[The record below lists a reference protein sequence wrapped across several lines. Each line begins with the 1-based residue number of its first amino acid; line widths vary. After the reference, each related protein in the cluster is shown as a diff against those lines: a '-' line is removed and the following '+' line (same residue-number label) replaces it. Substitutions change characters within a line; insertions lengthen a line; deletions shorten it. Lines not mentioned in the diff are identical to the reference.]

1 MPRSPGTLSD
11 QKKLPKETVS
21 SDRPDP
27 AASSGPEPAA
37 GSDHSGPA
45 SPWAISDFRLLWL
58 GRVTAVL
65 GIQIQ
70 YSALLWQVYEIAR
83 RDHPIAEASLYLG
96 LVGLCQ
102 FLPLLAFTLPAG
114 AMADRFDRKRTV
126 TLSFMVE
133 SLCALAFMAMA
144 LHGAP
149 PLWGLLAVAAVFG
162 AARAFLAPAS
172 QAFLPMVVGRKALP
186 PAIAAQAIAFQTGA
200 IAGPALG
207 GVIVAVNVP
216 LAYACALGLFLVAIA
231 SLVLIR
237 TRGKPQVDPTRLSP
251 VQQVREGLAYVWK
264 TKIVLGAISLDLVVV
279 LLAGVA
285 LLTPI
290 FARDI
295 LHVGAIGFGLLRA
308 SFGVGALVM
317 ALYLSRFPIVRH
329 GGRWMF
335 AAVAVFGLCTLVFG
349 LSKSV
354 WLSGI
359 VLFVGGAADMI
370 SVNIRQT
377 LIQLATPDHMRGRV
391 SSVSMLFIGASNELG
406 EAYSGVAVR
415 FLGPI
420 GAAVFGGIGALCAT
434 GLWSWAFPSLR
445 KADRLE

>member
-1 MPRSPGTLSD
+1 MSETIETTEPVQSP
-11 QKKLPKETVS
+11 P
-21 SDRPDP
+21 P
-27 AASSGPEPAA
+27 PE
-37 GSDHSGPA
+37 GPA
-45 SPWAISDFRLLWL
+45 SPWGIRDFKLLWL
-58 GRVTAVL
+58 GRLVAVL

-70 YSALLWQVYEIAR
+70 SSALLWQVYEIAR
-83 RDHPIAEASLYLG
+83 RDHPIEQASLYLG

-114 AMADRFDRKRTV
+114 AMADRRDRKHTV
-126 TLSFMVE
+126 TISVFVE
-133 SLCALAFMAMA
+133 SMCALAFLLMA
-144 LHGAP
+144 LHGDP
-149 PLWGLLAVAAVFG
+149 PLWGLLIVAAVFG

-172 QAFLPMVVGRKALP
+172 QAFLPMVVGRRALP
-186 PAIAAQAIAFQTGA
+186 PAIAAQSIAFQTGA

-207 GVIVAVNVP
+207 GVIVGLSVP
-216 LAYACALGLFLVAIA
+216 FAYATSLAMFFIGIA
-231 SLVLIR
+231 CLLLIR
-237 TRGKPQVDPTRLSP
+237 TSGRPKLTGERISAVA
-251 VQQVREGLAYVWK
+251 QVREGLGYVWK
-264 TKIVLGAISLDLVVV
+264 TKIVLGAISLDLIVV

-295 LHVGAIGFGLLRA
+295 LHVGAVGFGMLRA
-308 SFGVGALVM
+308 SFGVGALLM
-317 ALYLSRFPIVRH
+317 AVYLSRFPIVKH

-335 AAVAVFGLCTLVFG
+335 MAVAVFGLCTLTFG

-354 WLSGI
+354 WLSGL

-420 GAAVFGGIGALCAT
+420 GAAVFGGVGALASV
-434 GLWSWAFPSLR
+434 GVWARLFPDLR
-445 KADRLE
+445 KADRLT

>member
-1 MPRSPGTLSD
+1 VTTDSIDTAPTVPPQPPLPPESD
-11 QKKLPKETVS
+11 
-21 SDRPDP
+21 DG
-27 AASSGPEPAA
+27 GP
-37 GSDHSGPA
+37 S
-45 SPWAISDFRLLWL
+45 SPWAIRDFRLLWV
-58 GRVTAVL
+58 GRVAAVL

-70 YSALLWQVYEIAR
+70 SSALLWQVYEIAR

-114 AMADRFDRKRTV
+114 AMADRRDRKHTV
-126 TLSFMVE
+126 TLSIVVE
-133 SLCALAFMAMA
+133 SLCALAFLAMA
-144 LHGAP
+144 VHGSP

-186 PAIAAQAIAFQTGA
+186 PAIAAQSIAFQTGA

-207 GVIVAVNVP
+207 GVIVGFAVP
-216 LAYACALGLFLVAIA
+216 WAYASAMALFFVAIGCF
-231 SLVLIR
+231 LLIR
-237 TRGKPQVDPTRLSP
+237 TRGKPQFVETGVGPLEL
-251 VQQVREGLAYVWK
+251 VKEGLAYVWR

-295 LHVGAIGFGLLRA
+295 LHVGPQGFGLLRA
-308 SFGVGALVM
+308 SFGVGALLV
-317 ALYLSRFPIVRH
+317 ALYLSRFPIVKH

-335 AAVAVFGLCTLVFG
+335 AAVAVFGLSTLTFG
-349 LSKSV
+349 LSHWV
-354 WLSGI
+354 WLSALA
-359 VLFVGGAADMI
+359 LFIGGGADMI

-406 EAYSGVAVR
+406 EAYSGVMVR
-415 FLGPI
+415 LLGPV
-420 GAAVFGGIGALCAT
+420 GAAVFGGVGALAAT
-434 GLWSWAFPSLR
+434 GIWARVFPSLR
-445 KADRLE
+445 KADRLT

>member
-1 MPRSPGTLSD
+1 MTGPIETTEPV
-11 QKKLPKETVS
+11 LP
-21 SDRPDP
+21 
-27 AASSGPEPAA
+27 PE
-37 GSDHSGPA
+37 GSA
-45 SPWAISDFRLLWL
+45 SPWAIRDFRLLWV
-58 GRVTAVL
+58 GRVAAVL

-70 YSALLWQVYEIAR
+70 SSALLWQVYEIAR
-83 RDHPIAEASLYLG
+83 RDHPIEEASLYLG

-102 FLPLLAFTLPAG
+102 FLPLLALTLPAG
-114 AMADRFDRKRTV
+114 ALADRRDRKHTV
-126 TLSFMVE
+126 TLSVMVE
-133 SLCALAFMAMA
+133 GGCALAFLFMA
-144 LHGAP
+144 LHGSP

-172 QAFLPMVVGRKALP
+172 QAFLPMVVGRRALP
-186 PAIAAQAIAFQTGA
+186 SAIAAQSIAFQTGA

-207 GVIVAVNVP
+207 GVIVGFSVP
-216 LAYACALGLFLVAIA
+216 GAYGVALVMFAIGFA

-237 TRGKPQVDPTRLSP
+237 TSGKPAASPTHVSP
-251 VQQVREGLAYVWK
+251 VDQVKEGLAYVWN
-264 TKIVLGAISLDLVVV
+264 TKIVLGAISLDLIVV

-290 FARDI
+290 FAADI
-295 LHVGAIGFGLLRA
+295 LHVGAVGFGLLRA
-308 SFGVGALVM
+308 SFGAGALLV
-317 ALYLSRFPIVRH
+317 ALYLSRFPIVKH
-329 GGRWMF
+329 AGKWMF
-335 AAVAVFGLCTLVFG
+335 VSVAVFGLCTLTFG
-349 LSKSV
+349 LSTSV
-354 WLSGI
+354 WLSGA
-359 VLFVGGAADMI
+359 VLFLGGAADMI

-420 GAAVFGGIGALCAT
+420 GAAVYGGIGALTAT
-434 GLWSWAFPSLR
+434 GLWARLFPDLR

>member
-1 MPRSPGTLSD
+1 MTTDSIDTAPTVPP
-11 QKKLPKETVS
+11 QPPLPPES
-21 SDRPDP
+21 HDG
-27 AASSGPEPAA
+27 GP
-37 GSDHSGPA
+37 S
-45 SPWAISDFRLLWL
+45 SPWAIRDFRLLWL
-58 GRVTAVL
+58 GRVAAVL

-70 YSALLWQVYEIAR
+70 SSALLWQVYEIAR

-114 AMADRFDRKRTV
+114 AMADRRDRKHTV
-126 TLSFMVE
+126 TLSIVVE
-133 SLCALAFMAMA
+133 SLCALAFLAMA
-144 LHGAP
+144 LHGSP
-149 PLWGLLAVAAVFG
+149 PLWGLLTVAAVFG

-186 PAIAAQAIAFQTGA
+186 PAIAAQSIAFQTGA

-207 GVIVAVNVP
+207 GVIVGFAVP
-216 LAYACALGLFLVAIA
+216 WAYASAMALFFVAIGCF
-231 SLVLIR
+231 LLIR
-237 TRGKPQVDPTRLSP
+237 TKGKPQFVETGVGPLEL
-251 VQQVREGLAYVWK
+251 VKEGLSYVWK

-295 LHVGAIGFGLLRA
+295 LHVGPQGFGLLRA
-308 SFGVGALVM
+308 SFGVGALLV
-317 ALYLSRFPIVRH
+317 ALYLSRFPIVKH

-335 AAVAVFGLCTLVFG
+335 AAVAVFGLSTLTFG
-349 LSKSV
+349 LSHWV
-354 WLSGI
+354 WLSALA
-359 VLFVGGAADMI
+359 LFIGGGADMI

-406 EAYSGVAVR
+406 EAYSGVMVR
-415 FLGPI
+415 LLGPV
-420 GAAVFGGIGALCAT
+420 GAAVFGGIGALAAT
-434 GLWSWAFPSLR
+434 GIWAKVFPSLR
-445 KADRLE
+445 KANRLT

>member
-1 MPRSPGTLSD
+1 MTTETIDSAPTVPPQPPLPPGPPPGSP
-11 QKKLPKETVS
+11 
-21 SDRPDP
+21 PDD
-27 AASSGPEPAA
+27 GP
-37 GSDHSGPA
+37 S
-45 SPWAISDFRLLWL
+45 SPWGIRDFRLLWL
-58 GRVTAVL
+58 GRMVAVL

-70 YSALLWQVYEIAR
+70 SSALLWQVYEIAR
-83 RDHPIAEASLYLG
+83 RDHPIEQASLYLG

-114 AMADRFDRKRTV
+114 AMADRRDRKHTV
-126 TLSFMVE
+126 TLSIIVE
-133 SLCALAFMAMA
+133 GMCAGAFLMMA
-144 LHGAP
+144 LHGSP

-186 PAIAAQAIAFQTGA
+186 PAIAAQSIAFQTGA

-207 GVIVAVNVP
+207 GVIVGVNVP
-216 LAYACALGLFLVAIA
+216 LAYASAMALFLAAIA
-231 SLVLIR
+231 CFILIR
-237 TRGKPQVDPTRLSP
+237 TKGKPQVDPSKLGP
-251 VQQVREGLAYVWK
+251 VQQVREGLVYVWK

-308 SFGVGALVM
+308 SFGVGALIM

-335 AAVAVFGLCTLVFG
+335 GAVAVFGVCTLIFG

-354 WLSGI
+354 WLSGA
-359 VLFVGGAADMI
+359 VLFLGGAADMI

-406 EAYSGVAVR
+406 EAYSGVMVR
-415 FLGPI
+415 LLGPI
-420 GAAVFGGIGALCAT
+420 GAAVFGGFGALAAT
-434 GLWSWAFPSLR
+434 GVWAKVFPDLR
-445 KADRLE
+445 KANKLT

>member
-1 MPRSPGTLSD
+1 MTGPIETTEPV
-11 QKKLPKETVS
+11 LP
-21 SDRPDP
+21 
-27 AASSGPEPAA
+27 PE
-37 GSDHSGPA
+37 GSA
-45 SPWAISDFRLLWL
+45 SPWAIRDFRLLWV
-58 GRVTAVL
+58 GRVAAVL

-70 YSALLWQVYEIAR
+70 SSALLWQVYEIAR
-83 RDHPIAEASLYLG
+83 RDHPVAEASLYLG

-102 FLPLLAFTLPAG
+102 FLPLLALTLPAG
-114 AMADRFDRKRTV
+114 ALADRRDRKHTV
-126 TLSFMVE
+126 TLSVMVE
-133 SLCALAFMAMA
+133 GGCALAFLFMA
-144 LHGAP
+144 LHGSP

-172 QAFLPMVVGRKALP
+172 QAFLPMVVGRRALP
-186 PAIAAQAIAFQTGA
+186 SAIAAQSIAFQTGA

-207 GVIVAVNVP
+207 GVIVGFSVP
-216 LAYACALGLFLVAIA
+216 GAYGVALVMFAIGFA

-237 TRGKPQVDPTRLSP
+237 TSGKPAASPTHVSP
-251 VQQVREGLAYVWK
+251 VDQVKEGLAYVWN
-264 TKIVLGAISLDLVVV
+264 TKIVLGAISLDLIVV

-290 FARDI
+290 FAADI
-295 LHVGAIGFGLLRA
+295 LHVGAVGFGLLRA
-308 SFGVGALVM
+308 SFGAGALLV

-329 GGRWMF
+329 AGRWMF
-335 AAVAVFGLCTLVFG
+335 VSVAVFGVCTLTFG
-349 LSKSV
+349 LSTSV
-354 WLSGI
+354 WLSGA
-359 VLFVGGAADMI
+359 VLFLGGAADMI

-406 EAYSGVAVR
+406 EAYSGLAVR

-420 GAAVFGGIGALCAT
+420 GAAVYGGIGALTAT
-434 GLWSWAFPSLR
+434 GLWARWFPDLR

>member
-1 MPRSPGTLSD
+1 MTTESVDTAPTVPP
-11 QKKLPKETVS
+11 QPPLPPES
-21 SDRPDP
+21 HDG
-27 AASSGPEPAA
+27 GP
-37 GSDHSGPA
+37 S
-45 SPWAISDFRLLWL
+45 SPWAIRDFRLLWV
-58 GRVTAVL
+58 GRVAAVL

-70 YSALLWQVYEIAR
+70 SSALLWQVYEIAR

-114 AMADRFDRKRTV
+114 AMADRRDRKHTV
-126 TLSFMVE
+126 TLSIVVE
-133 SLCALAFMAMA
+133 SLCALAFLAMA
-144 LHGAP
+144 LHGSP

-186 PAIAAQAIAFQTGA
+186 PAIAAQSIAFQTGA

-207 GVIVAVNVP
+207 GVIVGFAVP
-216 LAYACALGLFLVAIA
+216 WAYASAMALFLVAIGCF
-231 SLVLIR
+231 LLIR
-237 TRGKPQVDPTRLSP
+237 TRGKPQFVETGVGPLEL
-251 VQQVREGLAYVWK
+251 VKEGLAYVWK

-295 LHVGAIGFGLLRA
+295 LHVGPEGFGLLRA
-308 SFGVGALVM
+308 AFGVGALLM

-335 AAVAVFGLCTLVFG
+335 AAVAVFGICTLIFG

-354 WLSGI
+354 WLSGA
-359 VLFVGGAADMI
+359 VLFIGGAADMI

-406 EAYSGVAVR
+406 EAYSGVMVR
-415 FLGPI
+415 LLGPI
-420 GAAVFGGIGALCAT
+420 GAAVFGGVGALAAT
-434 GLWSWAFPSLR
+434 GIWARVFPSLR
-445 KADRLE
+445 KANKLT

>member
-1 MPRSPGTLSD
+1 MTTDSIDTAPTVPPQPPLPPESD
-11 QKKLPKETVS
+11 
-21 SDRPDP
+21 DG
-27 AASSGPEPAA
+27 GP
-37 GSDHSGPA
+37 S
-45 SPWAISDFRLLWL
+45 SPWAIRDFRLLWV
-58 GRVTAVL
+58 GRVAAVL

-70 YSALLWQVYEIAR
+70 SSALLWQVYEIAR

-114 AMADRFDRKRTV
+114 AMADRRDRKHTV
-126 TLSFMVE
+126 TLSIVVE
-133 SLCALAFMAMA
+133 SLCALAFLAMA
-144 LHGAP
+144 IHGSP

-186 PAIAAQAIAFQTGA
+186 PAIAAQSIAFQTGA

-207 GVIVAVNVP
+207 GVIVGFAVP
-216 LAYACALGLFLVAIA
+216 WAYASAMALFFVAIGCF
-231 SLVLIR
+231 LLIR
-237 TRGKPQVDPTRLSP
+237 TKGKPQFVETGVGPLEL
-251 VQQVREGLAYVWK
+251 VKEGLAYVWK

-295 LHVGAIGFGLLRA
+295 LHVGPEGFGLLRA
-308 SFGVGALVM
+308 SFGVGALLV
-317 ALYLSRFPIVRH
+317 ALYLSRFPIVKH

-335 AAVAVFGLCTLVFG
+335 AAVAVFGLSTLTFG
-349 LSKSV
+349 LSHWV
-354 WLSGI
+354 WLSALA
-359 VLFVGGAADMI
+359 LFIGGGADMI

-406 EAYSGVAVR
+406 EAYSGVMVR
-415 FLGPI
+415 LLGPV
-420 GAAVFGGIGALCAT
+420 GAAVFGGVGALAAT
-434 GLWSWAFPSLR
+434 GIWAKVFPSLR
-445 KADRLE
+445 KADRLT

>member
-1 MPRSPGTLSD
+1 MT
-11 QKKLPKETVS
+11 ETVET
-21 SDRPDP
+21 P
-27 AASSGPEPAA
+27 APIQPPETPEGP
-37 GSDHSGPA
+37 S
-45 SPWAISDFRLLWL
+45 SPWAIRDFRLLWV
-58 GRVTAVL
+58 GRVAAVL

-70 YSALLWQVYEIAR
+70 SSALLWQVYEIAR
-83 RDHPIAEASLYLG
+83 RDHPVAEASLYLG

-102 FLPLLAFTLPAG
+102 FLPLLALTLPAG
-114 AMADRFDRKRTV
+114 ALADRRDRKHTV
-126 TLSFMVE
+126 TLSVMVE
-133 SLCALAFMAMA
+133 GGCALAFLFMA
-144 LHGAP
+144 LHGSP

-172 QAFLPMVVGRKALP
+172 QAFLPMVVGRRALP
-186 PAIAAQAIAFQTGA
+186 PAIAAQSIAFQTGA

-207 GVIVAVNVP
+207 GVIVGFSIP
-216 LAYACALGLFLVAIA
+216 LAYASALALFAVAIGG
-231 SLVLIR
+231 LLLIR
-237 TRGKPQVDPTRLSP
+237 TSGKPAPSPTHVSP
-251 VQQVREGLAYVWK
+251 VDQVKEGLAYVWN
-264 TKIVLGAISLDLVVV
+264 TKIVLGAISLDLIVV

-295 LHVGAIGFGLLRA
+295 LHVGAVGFGLLRA
-308 SFGVGALVM
+308 SFGAGALLV
-317 ALYLSRFPIVRH
+317 ALYLSRFPIVKH
-329 GGRWMF
+329 AGRWMF
-335 AAVAVFGLCTLVFG
+335 ASVAVFGVCTLTFG
-349 LSKSV
+349 LSTSV
-354 WLSGI
+354 WLSGA
-359 VLFVGGAADMI
+359 VLFLGGAADMI

-420 GAAVFGGIGALCAT
+420 GAAVYGGIGALTAT
-434 GLWSWAFPSLR
+434 GLWARWFPDLR

>member
-1 MPRSPGTLSD
+1 MTTESVDTAPTVPP
-11 QKKLPKETVS
+11 QPPLPPES
-21 SDRPDP
+21 HDG
-27 AASSGPEPAA
+27 GP
-37 GSDHSGPA
+37 S
-45 SPWAISDFRLLWL
+45 SPWAIRDFRLLWV
-58 GRVTAVL
+58 GRVAAVL

-70 YSALLWQVYEIAR
+70 SSALLWQVYEIAR

-114 AMADRFDRKRTV
+114 AMADRRDRKHTV
-126 TLSFMVE
+126 TLSIVVE
-133 SLCALAFMAMA
+133 SLCALAFLAMA
-144 LHGAP
+144 LHGSP

-186 PAIAAQAIAFQTGA
+186 PAIAAQSIAFQTGA

-207 GVIVAVNVP
+207 GVIVGFAVP
-216 LAYACALGLFLVAIA
+216 WAYASAMALFLVAIGCF
-231 SLVLIR
+231 LLIR
-237 TRGKPQVDPTRLSP
+237 TRGKPQFVETGVGPLEL
-251 VQQVREGLAYVWK
+251 VKEGLAYVWK

-295 LHVGAIGFGLLRA
+295 LHVGPEGFGLLRA
-308 SFGVGALVM
+308 AFGVGALLM

-335 AAVAVFGLCTLVFG
+335 AAVAVFGICTLIFG

-354 WLSGI
+354 WLSGA
-359 VLFVGGAADMI
+359 VLFIGGAADMI

-406 EAYSGVAVR
+406 EAYSGVMVR
-415 FLGPI
+415 LLGPI
-420 GAAVFGGIGALCAT
+420 GAAVFGGVGALAAT
-434 GLWSWAFPSLR
+434 GVWAKVFPSLR
-445 KADRLE
+445 KANRLT